1 MVILIVLFFVTIR
14 GRLTKRSDSRGTDNS
29 AGTYE
34 SSSSL
39 RFSSSSTDNP
49 ANESPV
55 PENTQSSHSRGF
67 HDIPPLTGA
76 LRAAGRTF
84 SFGGRLSKQLS
95 SSTPQPQP
103 SDPSR
108 NKTMT
113 ATSAT
118 PPKLLDTDL
127 NLGKD
132 NDFQS
137 MLDNFEKPSHSQ
149 AQEPHSVDDLTD
161 PVWVINPLLFF
172 NIHANNTIDELQAF
186 RSAFQTTEKPSR
198 PAPINTDRS
207 KEVEP
212 SPYSWDSRNSEE
224 GLLSTSDPGQEDSL
238 MAQTNPMPIN
248 EGRKSVPPI
257 TSTPPATTSHRAL
270 ERPRTGTD
278 NGLRRS
284 LVFPGK
290 RTSTPVED
298 EDARLIMESV
308 YSSKRNS
315 QLPFTANHE
324 DESLFGHAN
333 TTEPAPLRVHKSP
346 GPSECEPDLS
356 IADNA
361 RIAAHYEHNLPKST
375 SPANKVM
382 TPSQFEHYRQQ
393 QELRRSN
400 TDASK
405 SEYSAESDYDEED
418 EVEKVREAERQRRKQ
433 EAHLSVYRQQMMKV
447 TGQQQSS
454 TSVTSLRPE
463 LDFVSSST
471 PNLTVQLSNAGNRS
485 GSGKSTDGDEDE
497 EIPLGILA
505 AHGFPS
511 KNRPPAHLS
520 SSKSIPNLR
529 ASPKA
534 PGSSSGSAYGDHD
547 AANRGSL
554 PAFAKNLPRD
564 PYYGASL
571 VNPSNRESLA
581 MGGGSVHGHPSSAL
595 PPGGLVGVI
604 ATEELSRA
612 IRRGSPKTQA
622 VFDHGGGT
630 MMPGGPPHP
639 GSGIP
644 RPYSM
649 MSPNPSSAPAPQQQ
663 ISATEQAQINLSQQM
678 SHMMQMQMQWMQQMM
693 QMQGGQSSIQPP
705 PQMPMG
711 APLPTATNPNAK
723 PASASAIGAWNYA
736 TVGPQ
741 GHQRA
746 LSMLDPNASPR
757 LNGTSVPYASGGVNR
772 PGTPAGQGYAPS
784 IAPSERTNIGAAP
797 RYRPVSTLQPD
808 QGPFLAPPVSKPWN
822 DENQRS
828 SISLSKPSTPTVV
841 VRPISSSGASV
852 TAGKPRQTAAAD
864 DDEDDDEGWAEMM
877 KKREKKKSNWKTK
890 RETSNLG
897 DLLNAVH

>member
-1 MVILIVLFFVTIR
+1 MNH
-14 GRLTKRSDSRGTDNS
+14 K
-29 AGTYE
+29 A
-34 SSSSL
+34 
-39 RFSSSSTDNP
+39 
-49 ANESPV
+49 SP
-55 PENTQSSHSRGF
+55 S
-67 HDIPPLTGA
+67 
-76 LRAAGRTF
+76 
-84 SFGGRLSKQLS
+84 
-95 SSTPQPQP
+95 
-103 SDPSR
+103 
-108 NKTMT
+108 
-113 ATSAT
+113 
-118 PPKLLDTDL
+118 
-127 NLGKD
+127 
-132 NDFQS
+132 
-137 MLDNFEKPSHSQ
+137 
-149 AQEPHSVDDLTD
+149 
-161 PVWVINPLLFF
+161 
-172 NIHANNTIDELQAF
+172 AF
-186 RSAFQTTEKPSR
+186 RTTEKPPR

-212 SPYSWDSRNSEE
+212 SPYSWDSRHSAE

-238 MAQTNPMPIN
+238 VAQTNPMPIN

-257 TSTPPATTSHRAL
+257 TSMPLTTTSHRAL

-284 LVFPGK
+284 LVFSGK

-315 QLPFTANHE
+315 QLPFATNDE
-324 DESLFGHAN
+324 DESRSGHAN

-346 GPSECEPDLS
+346 APYEYEPDPL

-361 RIAAHYEHNLPKST
+361 RIAAQYEHNLPKST

-400 TDASK
+400 SDAST

-418 EVEKVREAERQRRKQ
+418 EAEKGREAERQRRKQ

-463 LDFVSSST
+463 LDFAGSST
-471 PNLTVQLSNAGNRS
+471 PNLMVQSSNPGNRS

-520 SSKSIPNLR
+520 SFKSIPNLR
-529 ASPKA
+529 ASPEA
-534 PGSSSGSAYGDHD
+534 PGSPSGSAHGDHD

-581 MGGGSVHGHPSSAL
+581 MGGGTSVHGNPSSAL
-595 PPGGLVGVI
+595 PPGGLVGII
-604 ATEELSRA
+604 ATEERSRA
-612 IRRGSPKTQA
+612 IRRGSPNTQA
-622 VFDHGGGT
+622 VYDHGGG
-630 MMPGGPPHP
+630 MMIPGGPPHP
-639 GSGIP
+639 SSGIP

-649 MSPNPSSAPAPQQQ
+649 MSPNPPSAPAPQQQ

-693 QMQGGQSSIQPP
+693 QMQGGQSSMQPP

-711 APLPTATNPNAK
+711 ALMPMAANPNAK
-723 PASASAIGAWNYA
+723 PAPAFATGSWGHT

-757 LNGTSVPYASGGVNR
+757 LNGTPMTYASGGVNR

-784 IAPSERTNIGAAP
+784 IAPSERTNIGVAP
-797 RYRPVSTLQPD
+797 RYRPVSALQPD
-808 QGPFLAPPVSKPWN
+808 QGPFLALPMPKPWN

-828 SISLSKPSTPTVV
+828 SISLTKPSTPTVV

-852 TAGKPRQTAAAD
+852 TAGKPRKTAIAD
-864 DDEDDDEGWAEMM
+864 DDNDDDEGWAEMM
-877 KKREKKKSNWKTK
+877 KKREKKKSSWKTK

>member
-1 MVILIVLFFVTIR
+1 
-14 GRLTKRSDSRGTDNS
+14 
-29 AGTYE
+29 
-34 SSSSL
+34 
-39 RFSSSSTDNP
+39 
-49 ANESPV
+49 
-55 PENTQSSHSRGF
+55 
-67 HDIPPLTGA
+67 
-76 LRAAGRTF
+76 
-84 SFGGRLSKQLS
+84 
-95 SSTPQPQP
+95 
-103 SDPSR
+103 
-108 NKTMT
+108 
-113 ATSAT
+113 
-118 PPKLLDTDL
+118 
-127 NLGKD
+127 
-132 NDFQS
+132 
-137 MLDNFEKPSHSQ
+137 
-149 AQEPHSVDDLTD
+149 
-161 PVWVINPLLFF
+161 
-172 NIHANNTIDELQAF
+172 
-186 RSAFQTTEKPSR
+186 
-198 PAPINTDRS
+198 
-207 KEVEP
+207 
-212 SPYSWDSRNSEE
+212 
-224 GLLSTSDPGQEDSL
+224 
-238 MAQTNPMPIN
+238 MPIN
-248 EGRKSVPPI
+248 EGRRSVPPI
-257 TSTPPATTSHRAL
+257 ISTPPATTSHRAL

-290 RTSTPVED
+290 RKSTPVED

-315 QLPFTANHE
+315 QLPFTTNHE
-324 DESLFGHAN
+324 DDNLFGHAN
-333 TTEPAPLRVHKSP
+333 TTDPAPLRARKSP
-346 GPSECEPDLS
+346 GLSECEADPS

-361 RIAAHYEHNLPKST
+361 RIAAQYEHSLPKST
-375 SPANKVM
+375 TPANKVM

-400 TDASK
+400 SNASK

-418 EVEKVREAERQRRKQ
+418 EAEKGREAERQRRKQ

-454 TSVTSLRPE
+454 NSVTSLRPE
-463 LDFVSSST
+463 QGFASSST
-471 PNLTVQLSNAGNRS
+471 PNLTVHSSNPGNRS

-520 SSKSIPNLR
+520 SSKSIPNLQ
-529 ASPKA
+529 ASPQA
-534 PGSSSGSAYGDHD
+534 PGSSSGSVYGEHD
-547 AANRGSL
+547 TANRGSL

-571 VNPSNRESLA
+571 VNTSNRESLA
-581 MGGGSVHGHPSSAL
+581 LGRGAPVHANPSSAL

-604 ATEELSRA
+604 ATEERSRA
-612 IRRGSPKTQA
+612 IRRGSPNTQA
-622 VFDHGGGT
+622 AYDHGGG
-630 MMPGGPPHP
+630 MMMSGGPPHP
-639 GSGIP
+639 SSGIP

-649 MSPNPSSAPAPQQQ
+649 MSPHPPSAPAPQQQ

-711 APLPTATNPNAK
+711 APLPANPNAK
-723 PASASAIGAWNYA
+723 PASASATGAWNHA

-741 GHQRA
+741 GDQRA

-757 LNGTSVPYASGGVNR
+757 LNGTSMPYASGGGNR
-772 PGTPAGQGYAPS
+772 PGTPARQGYAPS

-797 RYRPVSTLQPD
+797 RYRPVSALQPE
-808 QGPFLAPPVSKPWN
+808 QGPPLAPPMSKPWN

-828 SISLSKPSTPTVV
+828 SISLTKPSTPTVV
-841 VRPISSSGASV
+841 VRPISSSGASA

-877 KKREKKKSNWKTK
+877 KKRENKKSNWKTK
-890 RETSNLG
+890 RENSNLG